1 MIWSDIGIYTR
12 DYNNGIKK
20 VDDYNEAI
28 KKQNDKLKHKTNAFN
43 THPKVDEHGLEDKY
57 TIRSLKFHHNQSF
70 KDLFKNK
77 TTISSTLKGG
87 QLNLSNGTKEII
99 KMTNRMIPK
108 IDYSGVDPGYYEH
121 KLNEI

>member
-28 KKQNDKLKHKTNAFN
+28 KKQNEKLKHKTNAFN

-57 TIRSLKFHHNQSF
+57 TIRSLKFIIIRA
-70 KDLFKNK
+70 LKNC
-77 TTISSTLKGG
+77 LK
-87 QLNLSNGTKEII
+87 I
-99 KMTNRMIPK
+99 KRLLA
-108 IDYSGVDPGYYEH
+108 VH
-121 KLNEI
+121 

>member
-43 THPKVDEHGLEDKY
+43 THPIVDEHGLEDKY
-57 TIRSLKFHHNQSF
+57 TIRSFKFHHNQSL
-70 KDLFKNK
+70 KNLFKNK
-77 TTISSTLKGG
+77 TSISG
-87 QLNLSNGTKEII
+87 
-99 KMTNRMIPK
+99 
-108 IDYSGVDPGYYEH
+108 H
-121 KLNEI
+121 

>member
-12 DYNNGIKK
+12 DYNNGMKK
-20 VDDYNEAI
+20 VDVYNEAI
-28 KKQNDKLKHKTNAFN
+28 KKQNEKLKHKTTAFN
-43 THPKVDEHGLEDKY
+43 THPKVDEHGWDKY

-70 KDLFKNK
+70 KDLFTNK

-108 IDYSGVDPGYYEH
+108 IDYSGVDP
-121 KLNEI
+121 NIN